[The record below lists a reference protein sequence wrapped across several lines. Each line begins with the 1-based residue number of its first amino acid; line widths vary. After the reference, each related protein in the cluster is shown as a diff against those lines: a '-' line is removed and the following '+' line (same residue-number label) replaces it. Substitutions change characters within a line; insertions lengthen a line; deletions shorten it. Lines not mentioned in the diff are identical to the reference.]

1 MKSLSSIYLG
11 IFLLNC
17 LVWYWVAVGGPRSYL
32 NLYFM
37 DIGQGDSAL
46 AVLPGGVKILFDGG
60 PDKSL
65 LNDLGKILPATDRRI
80 DLVILSHPQADHFT
94 GFISLLDRYEV
105 GYFIWHGRQGETES
119 WKSLASALKEKHV
132 NTLRLME
139 GDGIKYR
146 ESEIKFLSPDETE
159 LGDTEL
165 NNTVLAAELF
175 SGGVKTLFI
184 GDIGFDVERRLA
196 GKYDMNIDILKVAHH
211 GSKYSSGDEFLAEAT
226 PAVSVIQVG
235 KNTYGHPTKD
245 ALDRLAAIGA
255 AIYRND
261 LDGTVHIE
269 ADEGR
274 LNIFKE
280 R

>member
-1 MKSLSSIYLG
+1 
-11 IFLLNC
+11 
-17 LVWYWVAVGGPRSYL
+17 
-32 NLYFM
+32 M

-46 AVLPGGVKILFDGG
+46 AILPGGVKILFDGG

-105 GYFIWHGRQGETES
+105 SYFIWNGRQGETES

-245 ALDRLAAIGA
+245 ALDRLAAIGS

-261 LDGTVHIE
+261 LAGTVHIE

>member
-11 IFLLNC
+11 LFLLNV
-17 LVWYWVAVGGPRSYL
+17 LVLSRVLLGGPQNHL

-46 AVLPGGVKILFDGG
+46 AILPGGVKILFDGG

-94 GFISLLDRYEV
+94 GFVSLLDRYEV
-105 GYFIWHGRQGETES
+105 GYFIWNGRRGETES
-119 WKSLASALKEKHV
+119 WKSLVSALNSKHV
-132 NTLRLME
+132 STLHLME

-165 NNTVLAAELF
+165 NSTVLAAELF

-184 GDIGFDVERRLA
+184 GDIGFDVEHRLA
-196 GKYDMNIDILKVAHH
+196 EKYDVDVDILKVAHH
-211 GSKYSSGDEFLAEAT
+211 GSKYSSGEEFLREAT

-235 KNTYGHPTKD
+235 KNSYGHPTKD
-245 ALDRLAAIGA
+245 ALDRLSAIGSV
-255 AIYRND
+255 IYRND
-261 LDGTVHIE
+261 RDGTVHIE
-269 ADEGR
+269 ADNGQ